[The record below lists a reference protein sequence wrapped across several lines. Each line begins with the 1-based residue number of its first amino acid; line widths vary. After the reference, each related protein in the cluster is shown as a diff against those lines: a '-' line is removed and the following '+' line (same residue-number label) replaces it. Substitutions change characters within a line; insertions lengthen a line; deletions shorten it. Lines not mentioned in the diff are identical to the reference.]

1 MSRLEQLLA
10 GVLAAVGLLILA
22 AAVGHHFGAAV
33 VQADWERDKLK
44 RAEDQKAAVLA
55 AVARNE
61 ADRQRDLA
69 ATRKTITNYERKLR
83 EADDRIAAERAAA
96 DRQRL
101 RITVPV
107 AQRDCPASA
116 GEAAGAGRADAA
128 GGVETIE
135 LPEEIERG
143 LRDLAEGADRETE
156 RLRAKVGALQEWIRN
171 HGFYEPAP

>member
-10 GVLAAVGLLILA
+10 GILVVIGLLILA
-22 AAVGHHFGAAV
+22 AAGGHHFGVTA
-33 VQADWERDKLK
+33 VQADWDRDKLK

-55 AVARNE
+55 AVAKNE

-69 ATRKTITNYERKLR
+69 ATRKTITNYERKLH

-107 AQRDCPASA
+107 AQRDCPAAA

-128 GGVETIE
+128 GAVETIE
-135 LPEEIERG
+135 LPEAIERG
-143 LRDLAEGADRETE
+143 LRDLAEGAERETE
-156 RLRAKVGALQEWIRN
+156 RLRAKVGALQDWIRT